1 MLLGRVR
8 ARVSLAVPQW
18 VMQSMN
24 PVEKKEV
31 KQKSLK
37 ALEKLGHKSLVL
49 DEYESASVCCSIVD

>member
-1 MLLGRVR
+1 
-8 ARVSLAVPQW
+8 
-18 VMQSMN
+18 MQSMN

-49 DEYESASVCCSIVD
+49 DEYESACVRDSVVARTDRARCMQGR